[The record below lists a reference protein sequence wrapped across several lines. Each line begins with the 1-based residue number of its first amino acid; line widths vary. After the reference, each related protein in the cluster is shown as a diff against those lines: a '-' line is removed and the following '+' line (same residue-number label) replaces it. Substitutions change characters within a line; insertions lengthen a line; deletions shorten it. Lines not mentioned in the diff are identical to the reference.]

1 MVAKNKRA
9 NNPIITPWSTFADIQ
24 SSSTLKSF
32 LTLRLLNNETIA
44 IFTVLSRI
52 RVEIFFLE
60 QYRNST
66 MMRKLKYKL
75 CRRHRKIHS
84 VSVLFGFDLNFSFM
98 VVKSLIFRY
107 ANYYLK
113 I

>member
-1 MVAKNKRA
+1 MGEKNKRA
-9 NNPIITPWSTFADIQ
+9 NNPIITPWSTLADIQ

-52 RVEIFFLE
+52 RDEILFLE

-66 MMRKLKYKL
+66 MMRK
-75 CRRHRKIHS
+75 
-84 VSVLFGFDLNFSFM
+84 F
-98 VVKSLIFRY
+98 
-107 ANYYLK
+107 
-113 I
+113 